1 MSVGHIS
8 MGLPIETQ
16 KRRNSEMST
25 MLTIPKLE
33 MSMSEGT
40 LAEWKVE
47 DGATVA
53 EGDVIYVLET
63 DKTARDIEAP
73 AAGKLV
79 IKAAAGETYDCGT
92 EIGEIV

>member
-1 MSVGHIS
+1 
-8 MGLPIETQ
+8 
-16 KRRNSEMST
+16 MST
-25 MLTIPKLE
+25 TLTIPKLE

-73 AAGKLV
+73 AAGKL
-79 IKAAAGETYDCGT
+79 IQKAAAGELYDVGT